1 MTDRKI
7 MPDRR
12 LWAAAAA
19 ALLALA
25 AAGAGFAQNPAPVSH
40 EAQLRARDQAAA
52 DKAKALIEAD
62 RHHPRIGG
70 MWLITA
76 PETAIRTVDGKLPP
90 MTAAAA
96 KLYRQRIAERK
107 AGKTDDP
114 VESCLPPGTPR
125 SLWSGQLIFIA
136 QAPAKVTLFHQY
148 KHLIR
153 HVFLD
158 GPPHLDDPDPNWEGH
173 SSGWWDGDALKI
185 ETIGF
190 NGEQWLDSA
199 GLPQSPDMKVDETLH
214 LLDADTLEDD
224 VTITDPKYYAK
235 PWTTKVTFKRHPDN
249 AFMAEDNSCAER
261 LLEVPLKP
269 YAPSDGGTG
278 LSER

>member
-1 MTDRKI
+1 MINRKI
-7 MPDRR
+7 V
-12 LWAAAAA
+12 AAAAA
-19 ALLALA
+19 SILALA
-25 AAGAGFAQNPAPVSH
+25 AGSSFAQNPAPVSH

-52 DKAKALIEAD
+52 DKARALVEAD
-62 RHHPRIGG
+62 RKHPRIGG
-70 MWLITA
+70 MWLIAGPIDTIK
-76 PETAIRTVDGKLPP
+76 TTDGKLPP
-90 MTAAAA
+90 MTAPAA

-114 VESCLPPGTPR
+114 VEACLPPGTPR
-125 SLWSGQLIFIA
+125 SLWSGGLIFIT

-158 GPPHLDDPDPNWEGH
+158 GPEKPEGLDPWWEGH
-173 SSGWWDGDALKI
+173 SSGWWEGDTLRI
-185 ETIGF
+185 QTLGF
-190 NGEQWLDSA
+190 NGEQWLDTA
-199 GLPQSPDMKVDETLH
+199 GLPQSAGMKVDETLR
-214 LLDADTLEDD
+214 LVDPNTLEDT
-224 VTITDPKYYAK
+224 VTVTDPKNYKA
-235 PWTTKVTFKRHPDN
+235 PWSTKVTFKRQADN